1 MESKATAMKTFL
13 ISILSLVLCLSASA
27 QTVAN
32 VNSGVIASSFPNPMT
47 LTNGMAYNPSSNL
60 LWLNGWR
67 TVGYVQPPSNGWGV
81 LGNYTI
87 TESSNGYVSLLITNQ
102 YNLQV
107 AQDAILTNN
116 PGWTSTF
123 VTNAQKFRA
132 NLRASG
138 TTETNAVV
146 TVDTINWYISQV
158 MSTNALLVLTNLS
171 SYIFMANESGQ
182 LLILGQ
188 CDTTAHFPWRL
199 IP

>member
-1 MESKATAMKTFL
+1 MKNILLSL
-13 ISILSLVLCLSASA
+13 ILLLCLIARADVINTNTGQRLLSMPNPLSILGATIY
-27 QTVAN
+27 Q
-32 VNSGVIASSFPNPMT
+32 
-47 LTNGMAYNPSSNL
+47 PSSND
-60 LWLNGWR
+60 LWVAGWR
-67 TVGYVQPPSNGWGV
+67 TIGWTQSPSNGWGI
-81 LGNYTI
+81 LGSYTI
-87 TESSNGYVSLLITNQ
+87 SPSSNGYVSLTITNQ

-107 AQDAILTNN
+107 AQDAVLTNN
-116 PGWTSTF
+116 PGWTPTF
-123 VTNAQKFRA
+123 VTNAQRFRA

-171 SYIFMANESGQ
+171 SYIFMANEAGQ